1 MFELELE
8 LTMEEEGCEKQKGI
22 FTPQPL
28 PIPYFLLL
36 PTPLVQIFF
45 PHLLLPLK
53 LKMEAIILCKEN
65 TMHSLAKI
73 SPALQAVETRI
84 SSGTIGHDEYRISF

>member
-1 MFELELE
+1 M
-8 LTMEEEGCEKQKGI
+8 KSKNRI

-28 PIPYFLLL
+28 PIPYFFLLL